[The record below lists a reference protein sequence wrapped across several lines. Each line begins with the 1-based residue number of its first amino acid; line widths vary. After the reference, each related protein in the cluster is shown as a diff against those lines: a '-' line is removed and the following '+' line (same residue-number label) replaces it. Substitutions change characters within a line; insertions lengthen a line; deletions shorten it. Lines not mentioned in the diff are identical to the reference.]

1 MAVKDKD
8 IASIGMAMYEEMR
21 TEMEANEWGR
31 MVVIDVNSGD
41 YEVADDDLTATMR
54 LFERRPDALTW
65 GERVGCHAVHR
76 MGFRATYGEIVD
88 VKELMSKVESEMST

>member
-1 MAVKDKD
+1 MAVKKED
-8 IASIGMAMYEEMR
+8 IATVGKAMYQEMR
-21 TEMEANEWGR
+21 AELEVNQWGR

-65 GERVGCHAVHR
+65 GELVGYPAPYHITER
-76 MGFRATYGEIVD
+76 ISFGGQ
-88 VKELMSKVESEMST
+88 

>member
-8 IASIGMAMYEEMR
+8 IATIGMAMYEEMR
-21 TEMEANEWGR
+21 AEMEANEWGR

-41 YEVADDDLTATMR
+41 YEVADDDLTATTR
-54 LFERRPDALTW
+54 LFERRTDALTW
-65 GERVGCHAVHR
+65 GERIGYRAIHY

-88 VKELMSKVESEMST
+88 VKELMGKVESEMST